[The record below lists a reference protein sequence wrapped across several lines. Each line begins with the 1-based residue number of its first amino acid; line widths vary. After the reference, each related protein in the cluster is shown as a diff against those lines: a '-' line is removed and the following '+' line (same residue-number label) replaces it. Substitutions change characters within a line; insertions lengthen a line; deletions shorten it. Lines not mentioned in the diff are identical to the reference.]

1 MQQRNTNSR
10 VNSIFDTCWLLP
22 SRTRPISS
30 NTSTM
35 SQATT
40 SASTGQEQK
49 SSGGGGLPPI
59 LGKLGSVAFFLTLF
73 ALANPDKE
81 GYEQFR
87 KCHGNCVNGLLHSI
101 GMPLAVSG
109 VFLIVRSVSDAPEF
123 TRHLSFLVTT
133 RYLYL
138 YLQYEAHP
146 YSPWLFYIMYMSIWE
161 FVLYR
166 KVYNNP
172 SWSRLSFLIFGIL
185 LVLMNVG
192 ALESVGH
199 GIFEKH
205 HSYVSE
211 FFNVSGYSIYTWFS
225 ISGDDGMS
233 HHFLMNSECVPY
245 APLRNQFGD
254 RWMPAVNCDQFR

>member
-1 MQQRNTNSR
+1 MGQQ
-10 VNSIFDTCWLLP
+10 
-22 SRTRPISS
+22 
-30 NTSTM
+30 
-35 SQATT
+35 
-40 SASTGQEQK
+40 QK
-49 SSGGGGLPPI
+49 SSGGRGLPPI

-138 YLQYEAHP
+138 YLQYEAHL

-172 SWSRLSFLIFGIL
+172 SWSRLSFLIAGIL

-211 FFNVSGYSIYTWFS
+211 FFNVSLCGSAFLVT
-225 ISGDDGMS
+225 MVRP
-233 HHFLMNSECVPY
+233 HNFLMKSERVSY
-245 APLRNQFGD
+245 APLRNQFGICNHQPET
-254 RWMPAVNCDQFR
+254 RSCLLVASFIKYCPKQHLQTRTGSSILF

>member
-1 MQQRNTNSR
+1 M
-10 VNSIFDTCWLLP
+10 
-22 SRTRPISS
+22 
-30 NTSTM
+30 
-35 SQATT
+35 
-40 SASTGQEQK
+40 
-49 SSGGGGLPPI
+49 
-59 LGKLGSVAFFLTLF
+59 TLF
-73 ALANPDKE
+73 ALASPDKE

-87 KCHGNCVNGLLHSI
+87 KCHGNCVNGLLHFI

-123 TRHLSFLVTT
+123 ARHLSFLVTT

-138 YLQYEAHP
+138 YLQYEVHP

-172 SWSRLSFLIFGIL
+172 SWSRLSFLIVGIL

-192 ALESVGH
+192 ALEAVGH

-211 FFNVSGYSIYTWFS
+211 FFNVSCDNMGGFALWVTKWYVLSF
-225 ISGDDGMS
+225 
-233 HHFLMNSECVPY
+233 FLMKSECVSY
-245 APLRNQFGD
+245 TPLRNEFGICYYQPET
-254 RWMPAVNCDQFR
+254 RSCLLVASSITYLAAIVPFYFRVLGSIRTVASLI